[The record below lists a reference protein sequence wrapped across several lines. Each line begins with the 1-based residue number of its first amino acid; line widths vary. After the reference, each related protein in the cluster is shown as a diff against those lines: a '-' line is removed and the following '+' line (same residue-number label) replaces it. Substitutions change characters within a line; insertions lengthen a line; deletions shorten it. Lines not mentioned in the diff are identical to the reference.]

1 MSRMRRGR
9 QVLSIFMMFCMVLAL
24 FAGIAAPSTKA
35 ASTSISVP
43 NGSFENDIE
52 LWQTSYTTGDG
63 TTPITIQGSWIP
75 TGGGAKRLDY
85 WNAGAYTARTEQ
97 TITGLKNGSYTL
109 SAWVERGAGFNESY
123 MYAKDTGGAQVKA
136 ELPQSGDWVQMHLPV
151 VVANNQLTLGFFAD
165 AMTSSSNFMGV
176 DLVTLVLDEAAPAKA
191 LENAS
196 FESGLTGWETAFGPE
211 GSTSPISIAAGWSP
225 ENGGTNRLNYWS
237 DAAFTADTHQTV
249 TGLENGTYKLT
260 AWVSSGGGFA
270 QSYMYAK
277 ETGRADTRIT
287 IPVSSSSWTQISL
300 PVIIENNGAT
310 IGFYAEGAA
319 NNWLGIDMVAL
330 VKEEETEPQPI
341 GVAIGNFGF
350 QANGKAQEMDS
361 WSEEGDL
368 AASFTYAPG
377 YLSSYSLTHSSES
390 DYKVTTSQTVSGL
403 ENGYYTLT
411 AWAQNSG
418 GQHASYLFAR
428 DNGSSEARAALPIG
442 SAWTKVYLRGIHV
455 TNGTATIG
463 LYSDAKA
470 GNWAKLDFVEL
481 VKDDKP
487 YRFLK
492 GGDVSE
498 LTYVESQGGK
508 FFDSEGNE
516 KDLFQI
522 LKENGHDI
530 VRLRVYNEPGKG
542 HGDGSYYRPA
552 GIMDKDDI
560 LKLARR
566 AKAAGLQIQL
576 SFHYSDYWTNGAT
589 HNIPHSW
596 QAAID
601 GLATDAEKVDKLE
614 ALLHAYTLEVMDA
627 MVAQGT
633 APEFVS
639 LGNEMQSGILF
650 PYGRASGDNWANL
663 ARFLQAGAEAVKT
676 ASPQSKIILHL
687 DDAGNTG
694 KYESFFDQVEA
705 RKVDYDII
713 GPSYYPFWTDKTIE
727 EIVAF
732 CNYFSAKYDKD
743 IMIMETGFNWNQTLP
758 NGTIGQLND
767 NGPYPAE
774 DSSPQGQKEFMINL
788 FNGLK
793 SVDNGRV
800 IGDLYWDPIMIAVPG
815 VGWAIKESDDQ
826 PDLNVVSNTT
836 LFDFNGKALP
846 AHDAYK
852 QNTEGTTKGHISGVV
867 RGSSGQNIA
876 HAAITVAAGG
886 TNYSTK
892 SDAAGH
898 YFVPDLPVGTA
909 YNIAASKSGYQG
921 ATITVNLTQ
930 AGEFTANQDILL
942 IGGSITG
949 TVKDKNDHAV
959 ANAKV
964 STIIDGITYSALT
977 DKEGRY
983 TLADLPAASNVTVS
997 AAKDGYAHGEASGV
1011 SIAIGGSTA
1020 SINIG
1025 IELNSGSITGI
1036 VVGSGQ
1042 LPIAQAKV
1050 SVTAGGKV
1058 YSAESDAAG
1067 GFTIVNVPAG
1077 EGYTV
1082 KAVKAGFLNGESSGI
1097 SVAVGGITA
1106 DVRIELINNAGSI
1119 TGIVRDSMNAPVA
1132 GATVLIA
1139 KGEQKYTAQTDA
1151 SGKYALE
1158 TVLGGSGYKV
1168 TASKAGYLNGTVQA
1182 VAVTALKNT
1191 VVNVKMPTLIPLT
1204 NAGFESQGENKYTIP
1219 GWTITGTE
1227 NATFTQTHANA
1238 KDGRYVFSHW
1248 LAGAYKSDANQTITG
1263 LANGYYKV
1271 EAWFYNGGDQKEYY
1285 MYAKDSSGELARF
1298 NIPKT
1303 GSMTAYS
1310 MDVKVEHGELTI
1322 GFYAD
1327 ALAGNWA
1334 LIDAVTLGYLGAGT
1348 GAVTG
1353 TVQDEAG
1360 NKLAGAEVKAT
1371 VNGLDY
1377 TAVTNAAGEFSLT
1390 EIPEGSGYSV
1400 SASKAGFAA
1409 NTVIGI
1415 GVADKQTTSGVTIV
1429 LAEEKVEVTPSPA
1442 ATTTPSEPP
1451 LPTPTPTSPPV
1462 TQPSSPAP
1470 TPATQVVKV
1479 DLKQGTKDE
1488 AARKITVNAA
1498 LPAGAAGVTIAI
1510 AAQQVAE
1517 AAEGAVKAII
1527 VKTDLAAISLSPEML
1542 KKSLDAASSSVLLTM
1557 VKIDPTLLGGD
1568 VQKAIG
1574 ENTVYD
1580 FNLAVDG
1587 VKVPYFGPY
1596 QVKVELPY
1604 TLRQGE
1610 DPRSV
1615 VVFHIDD
1622 EGKLVVVKNAVY
1634 HPETA
1639 TVTFAPLHFSQY
1651 AAGYSEIVF
1660 KDADK
1665 ADWAKQSIGFLAARG
1680 IISGFADHSFRPGEA
1695 VTRAQFVHMLMELL
1709 DGQANSDSSTFS
1721 DVKEGAWYA
1730 SSITAAQKLGIVKG
1744 KSDGSFGVND
1754 EISREEMSVL
1764 IYRAAQAANAKI
1776 DEQASPEAFTD
1787 QAQISA
1793 YASEAVQAMQQSGL
1807 VLGVGQGAFAPKSH
1821 ATRAQA
1827 AVILERLFH
1836 RVHELND

>member
-1 MSRMRRGR
+1 
-9 QVLSIFMMFCMVLAL
+9 MVLAL
-24 FAGIAAPSTKA
+24 FAGIPAPSTQA
-35 ASTSISVP
+35 ASTTISVP
-43 NGSFENDIE
+43 NGSFENDLE
-52 LWQTSYTTGDG
+52 SWQTSYTTGDG
-63 TTPITIQGSWIP
+63 TMPITIQGSWIP

-85 WNAGAYTARTEQ
+85 WSADAYTARTEQ

-109 SAWVERGAGFNESY
+109 SAWIERGTGFNESY
-123 MYAKDTGGAQVKA
+123 MYAKDTGTAEVKA
-136 ELPQSGDWVQMHLPV
+136 ELPQSGDWVQIHLPV

-165 AMTSSSNFMGV
+165 AIASSSNFMGV
-176 DLVTLVLDEAAPAKA
+176 DVVTLVLDEAAPAKA

-196 FESGLTGWETAFGPE
+196 FESGLTGWETSFGPE

-237 DAAFTADTHQTV
+237 EAAFTADTHQTI
-249 TGLENGTYKLT
+249 TGLDNGTYTLS
-260 AWVSSGGGFA
+260 AWVSSSGGFA

-277 ETGRADTRIT
+277 DTGRAETKIT
-287 IPVSSSSWTQISL
+287 IPVSSASWTQISL
-300 PVIIENNGAT
+300 PVTIENNSVT
-310 IGFYAEGAA
+310 IGFYADGTA
-319 NNWLGIDMVAL
+319 NNWVGIDLIAL
-330 VKEEETEPQPI
+330 VKEEVTEQEPV
-341 GVAIGNFGF
+341 GVAIGNFSF
-350 QANGKAQEMDS
+350 QANGQADEMDS
-361 WSEEGDL
+361 WSEAGDL
-368 AASFTYAPG
+368 AASYTDAPG
-377 YLSSYSLTHSSES
+377 YLSSYSLTHFSES
-390 DYKVTTSQTVSGL
+390 DYEVTTSQTISGL
-403 ENGYYTLT
+403 EDGYYTLT
-411 AWAQNSG
+411 AWSQNSG

-428 DNGSSEARAALPIG
+428 DNGTSEARAALPIG

-487 YRFLK
+487 YRLLK

-508 FFDSEGNE
+508 FFDSEGKE

-596 QAAID
+596 QSAID
-601 GLATDAEKVDKLE
+601 GLATDAAKVDKLE

-676 ASPQSKIILHL
+676 ASPQSKVILHL

-694 KYESFFDQVEA
+694 KYESFFDQIEA
-705 RKVDYDII
+705 RNVDYDII

-743 IMIMETGFNWNQTLP
+743 IMIMETGFNWNASLP

-774 DSSPQGQKEFMINL
+774 DSTPLGQKEFMINL

-815 VGWAIKESDDQ
+815 VGWAIKEIDDQ

-852 QNTEGTTKGHISGVV
+852 QNTEGTTTGHLSGVV
-867 RGSSGQNIA
+867 RGSFGQNIA
-876 HAAITVAAGG
+876 HAEITATAGG
-886 TNYSTK
+886 SNFTTK
-892 SDAAGH
+892 SDAAGN
-898 YFVPDLPVGTA
+898 YFIPDLPVGTA
-909 YNIAASKSGYQG
+909 YNITGSKSGYQG
-921 ATITVNLTQ
+921 AAITVNLTQ
-930 AGEFTANQDILL
+930 AGEFTANQDIAL

-949 TVKDKNDHAV
+949 TVKDKNDLAV
-959 ANAKV
+959 ADAKV
-964 STIIDGITYSALT
+964 STIIDGMTYSSLT
-977 DKEGRY
+977 DQEGRY
-983 TLADLPAASNVTVS
+983 TLADLPASSNVTVS

-1011 SIAIGGSTA
+1011 SIAIGGSTS
-1020 SINIG
+1020 SIDIG
-1025 IELNSGSITGI
+1025 IEINSGAITGI
-1036 VVGSGQ
+1036 VVGSDQ
-1042 LPIAQAKV
+1042 LPIAQAMV
-1050 SVTAGGKV
+1050 SVNVGGKA
-1058 YSAESDAAG
+1058 YSAVSDAAG
-1067 GFTIVNVPAG
+1067 EFTIVNVPAG

-1097 SVAVGGITA
+1097 SVTVGGMTDA
-1106 DVRIELINNAGSI
+1106 VRIELFNNVGI
-1119 TGIVRDSMNAPVA
+1119 LTGLVRDSTNAPIV

-1151 SGKYALE
+1151 SGKYVFE
-1158 TVLGGSGYKV
+1158 NVLGGSGYAV
-1168 TASKAGYLNGTVQA
+1168 TASKAGYLNGTVT
-1182 VAVTALKNT
+1182 AVTVAALKTT
-1191 VVNVKMPTLIPLT
+1191 VVNVKMPTLIPLI
-1204 NAGFESQGENKYTIP
+1204 NAGFETQGANKYTIP

-1227 NATFTQTHANA
+1227 NAAFTQTHTNA
-1238 KDGRYVFSHW
+1238 KDGQYVFSHW

-1263 LANGYYKV
+1263 LADGYYKV
-1271 EAWFYNGGDQKEYY
+1271 AAWFYNGGDQKEYY

-1303 GSMTAYS
+1303 GAMTAYS

-1348 GAVTG
+1348 GTVTG

-1371 VNGLDY
+1371 VNGVDY

-1390 EIPEGSGYSV
+1390 EIPEGAGYSV
-1400 SASKAGFAA
+1400 SASKAGFLA
-1409 NTVIGI
+1409 NTAARIDVI
-1415 GVADKQTTSGVTIV
+1415 DKQTTSGVIIV
-1429 LAEEKVEVTPSPA
+1429 MAEEKVEITPTP
-1442 ATTTPSEPP
+1442 TTTPSEPTS
-1451 LPTPTPTSPPV
+1451 PTPTPTSTPTSPPV
-1462 TQPSSPAP
+1462 TQPASPAP

-1479 DLKQGTKDE
+1479 DLKQGTKNETD
-1488 AARKITVNAA
+1488 RTITVNAA
-1498 LPAGAAGVTIAI
+1498 LPAEASGMTIAI
-1510 AAQQVAE
+1510 PAQQVAE
-1517 AAEGAVKAII
+1517 AAAGALKAII
-1527 VKTDLAAISLSPEML
+1527 VKTDLAVISLSPEML
-1542 KKSLDAASSSVLLTM
+1542 QKSLDAGSSSVQLTM
-1557 VKIDPTLLGGD
+1557 GKVDPSLLGGD
-1568 VQKAIG
+1568 VRKEIG
-1574 ENTVYD
+1574 DNTVYD
-1580 FNLAVDG
+1580 FNLTVDG
-1587 VKVPYFGPY
+1587 VKVPYFGPN

-1610 DPRSV
+1610 DPQRV
-1615 VVFHIDD
+1615 VVFNIDD

-1639 TVTFAPLHFSQY
+1639 TVSFGPLHFSRY
-1651 AAGYSEIVF
+1651 AAGYSKIVF
-1660 KDADK
+1660 SDLAK

-1680 IISGFADHSFRPGEA
+1680 IISGFADHSFRPGDS
-1695 VTRAQFVHMLMELL
+1695 VTRAQFLHMLMELL
-1709 DGQANSDSSTFS
+1709 DVPANSNSSTFS
-1721 DVKEGAWYA
+1721 DVKDGAWYT
-1730 SSITAAQKLGIVKG
+1730 SSITAAQKLGIVNG

-1764 IYRAAQAANAKI
+1764 IYRAAQAANVKI
-1776 DEQASPEAFTD
+1776 DEEASAEAFAD

-1793 YASEAVQAMQQSGL
+1793 YAAEAVQAMQRSGL
-1807 VLGVGQGAFAPKSH
+1807 VRGIGQGAFAPKSH

-1836 RVHELND
+1836 RLLK